1 MNQYKTAINRKKL
14 IRELLKARYT
24 YKEIGELLKVSKP
37 RAFQLAHYYFTYEE
51 IELLKSRNSKTLVDK
66 FQTRAKKASV

>member
-1 MNQYKTAINRKKL
+1 MIINRKKL

-37 RAFQLAHYYFTYEE
+37 RAFQLAHYYFTDEE
-51 IELLKSRNSKTLVDK
+51 IAQ
-66 FQTRAKKASV
+66 FKARKRSI